1 MDEELELQKV
11 LARRI
16 FPNLDEAA
24 VDALSRIKDTDYEL
38 GGVLFR
44 DAKNFYSYSDPSG
57 NAKTR
62 QFEARVKI
70 PPGQKLAGIYHTHPA
85 QGMHDPEGE
94 RFSPNDVA
102 IADAMKLVSYIKAIG
117 SGNIR
122 KYHPGVS
129 KTRQHRDPNSK
140 AGGRG
145 KVSEGEL
152 LDIAKI
158 ASLMRDPLDIAR
170 GTK

>member
-1 MDEELELQKV
+1 MDELEEVKV
-11 LARRI
+11 LARRL
-16 FPNLDEAA
+16 FPTLDEAA
-24 VDALSRIKDTDYEL
+24 VYALNGITDPGYEM

-62 QFEARVKI
+62 QFEVRVKI
-70 PPGQKLAGIYHTHPA
+70 PPGQKLAGIYHTHPPQSGKDREA
-85 QGMHDPEGE
+85 EV
-94 RFSPNDVA
+94 FSPSDVE
-102 IADAMKLVSYIKAIG
+102 IANRLKLISYIKAMG

-122 KYHPGVS
+122 KYHPGAS
-129 KTRQHRDPNSK
+129 QTKPYRGPASM

-145 KVSEGEL
+145 RISDGEL
-152 LDIAKI
+152 LDLQAIAD
-158 ASLMRDPLDIAR
+158 LMRDPLDIAR